1 MSLDEP
7 RLTLMKLLV
16 CLLNLYAFIDNFMTF
31 YGLDLRINDL
41 LYDLLRPTYDLLLIT
56 YGSLAIM
63 DFFIMISFDDTLRFG
78 F

>member
-1 MSLDEP
+1 MNLDEP
-7 RLTLMKLLV
+7 PLTLMKLLV

-31 YGLDLRINDL
+31 YDLDLRINDL
-41 LYDLLRPTYDLLLIT
+41 PYDLLHSTCDLLLIT

-63 DFFIMISFDDTLRFG
+63 DFFIMISLDDTLRFG